1 MTATYADLEKRFSR
15 LSLLSESIGMLNWDM
30 SVMMPPKS
38 SAARGQ
44 QITALKLISHEMMAE
59 PALADALDAAESDVS
74 TLDAWQV
81 ANLRRM
87 RRRWT
92 HRTAIPADL
101 VEATSRAETA
111 AETVWRTARP
121 ANDFAAILP
130 HLTELLNLGRQ
141 AAQAKSE
148 SLGVP
153 PYEALM
159 DLYEPG
165 ATTAQIDELFG
176 DYAEFLPDFLETVL
190 THQGTRPTPVLPEGP
205 FPTHLQEVLCRR
217 LAEAVG
223 FDFGTGRLDT
233 TLHPFSGGIPEDSR
247 ITTRYDEDDFTSA
260 MMAVLHETGHAMY
273 ERGRPAAWRYQPVG
287 ETPGLGMHESQSL
300 IVEMQ
305 ASRSRE
311 FITWAAPIAR
321 DAFEGQG
328 DAWSSDNLYRL
339 STRVARSF
347 IRVDADEV
355 TYPAHVILRYR
366 LERAMIDGDLN
377 PEDLPS
383 AWSEG
388 MKQLLGVS
396 PPEDSQGCLQD
407 IHWYCGMWGYFPTYT
422 IGAMAAAQLFAAAK
436 REETGIESGLATGD
450 FGPLMRWLREKV
462 HGLGARYT
470 TNEILEKATGRALD
484 PSAFKTHLN
493 TRYLENAQ

>member
-1 MTATYADLEKRFSR
+1 
-15 LSLLSESIGMLNWDM
+15 
-30 SVMMPPKS
+30 
-38 SAARGQ
+38 
-44 QITALKLISHEMMAE
+44 
-59 PALADALDAAESDVS
+59 
-74 TLDAWQV
+74 
-81 ANLRRM
+81 
-87 RRRWT
+87 
-92 HRTAIPADL
+92 
-101 VEATSRAETA
+101 
-111 AETVWRTARP
+111 
-121 ANDFAAILP
+121 
-130 HLTELLNLGRQ
+130 
-141 AAQAKSE
+141 
-148 SLGVP
+148 
-153 PYEALM
+153 
-159 DLYEPG
+159 
-165 ATTAQIDELFG
+165 
-176 DYAEFLPDFLETVL
+176 
-190 THQGTRPTPVLPEGP
+190 
-205 FPTHLQEVLCRR
+205 
-217 LAEAVG
+217 VG

-311 FITWAAPIAR
+311 FIEWVSPIAR
-321 DAFEGQG
+321 ETFSGQG
-328 DAWSSDNLYRL
+328 NAWSPDNLYRL
-339 STRVARSF
+339 STRVSRSF

-366 LERAMIDGDLN
+366 LERAMIDGDLDAK
-377 PEDLPS
+377 DLPV
-383 AWSEG
+383 AWDDG
-388 MKQLLGVS
+388 LKQLLGVS
-396 PPEDSQGCLQD
+396 PPDDSQGCLQD

-422 IGAMAAAQLFAAAK
+422 IGAMAAAQLFARAK
-436 REETGIESGLATGD
+436 REVTNIESGLAVGD

-493 TRYLENAQ
+493 TRYLEKGLSQITSPYLF

>member
-1 MTATYADLEKRFSR
+1 MTAAYADLEKRFNR

-30 SVMMPPKS
+30 SVMMPPDS
-38 SAARGQ
+38 STARGQ
-44 QITALKLISHEMMAE
+44 QITALKLISHEMMTD
-59 PALADALDAAESDVS
+59 PGLADALDAAESDIS
-74 TLDAWQV
+74 ALDDWQV
-81 ANLRRM
+81 ANVRRM

-101 VEATSRAETA
+101 VEAASRAETA
-111 AETVWRTARP
+111 AETMWRTARP
-121 ANDFAAILP
+121 QNDFPKILP

-141 AAQAKSE
+141 VAQAKSE
-148 SLGVP
+148 ALGVP

-165 ATTAQIDELFG
+165 ATTDQVDEIFD
-176 DYAEFLPDFLETVL
+176 DYAAFLPEFLEKVL
-190 THQGTRPTPVLPEGP
+190 ARQAMGPTPVIPDGP
-205 FPTHLQEVLCRR
+205 FPTHLQETLCRR

-311 FITWAAPIAR
+311 FIEWVAPIAR
-321 DAFEGQG
+321 DVLGGQG
-328 DAWSSDNLYRL
+328 PKWSSDNLYRL
-339 STRVARSF
+339 STWVSRSF

-366 LERAMIDGDLN
+366 LERAMIDGDLAAK
-377 PEDLPS
+377 ELPV
-383 AWSEG
+383 AWADG
-388 MKQLLGVS
+388 LKQLLGVA
-396 PPEDSQGCLQD
+396 PTDDRKGCLQD

-422 IGAMAAAQLFAAAK
+422 IGAMAAAQLFATAK
-436 REETGIESGLATGD
+436 HEETGIEAGLAAGD
-450 FGPLMRWLREKV
+450 FAPLMRWLREKV

-470 TNEILEKATGRALD
+470 TNEILEKATGRDLD

-493 TRYLENAQ
+493 TRYLENTQ

>member
-1 MTATYADLEKRFSR
+1 MTAAYADLEKRFHR

-30 SVMMPPKS
+30 SVMMPPES
-38 SAARGQ
+38 SEARGQ
-44 QITALKLISHEMMAE
+44 QITALKLISHEMIAD
-59 PALADALDAAESDVS
+59 PALTDALNAAESDLS
-74 TLDAWQV
+74 ALNDWQATNV
-81 ANLRRM
+81 RCM

-92 HRTAIPADL
+92 HSTAIPVDL
-101 VEATSRAETA
+101 VEATSRVETA

-148 SLGVP
+148 ALGVP

-165 ATTAQIDELFG
+165 ATTDQIDELFG
-176 DYAEFLPDFLETVL
+176 NYAAFLPEFLEKVL
-190 THQGTRPTPVLPEGP
+190 ARQAARPTPVLPDGP
-205 FPTHLQEVLCRR
+205 FPQHLQEALCRR

-223 FDFGTGRLDT
+223 FNFGTGRLDT

-247 ITTRYDEDDFTSA
+247 ITTRYDEADFTSA
-260 MMAVLHETGHAMY
+260 MMAVLHESGHAMY

-311 FITWAAPIAR
+311 FIDWLAPIAR
-321 DAFEGQG
+321 DALGGQG
-328 DAWSSDNLYRL
+328 DSWSSDNLYRL
-339 STRVARSF
+339 STRVACSF

-366 LERAMIDGDLN
+366 LERAMIEGNLD
-377 PEDLPS
+377 PEDLPG
-383 AWSEG
+383 AWADG
-388 MKQLLGVS
+388 LKHLLGVT
-396 PPEDSQGCLQD
+396 PPDDSQGCLQD

-422 IGAMAAAQLFAAAK
+422 IGAMAAAQLFSAAK
-436 REETGIESGLATGD
+436 REDTNIESGLATGN

-470 TNEILEKATGRALD
+470 TNEILKKATGHALD

-493 TRYLENAQ
+493 TRYFENAQ

>member
-1 MTATYADLEKRFSR
+1 MTAAYADLEKRFHR

-30 SVMMPPKS
+30 SVMMPPES
-38 SAARGQ
+38 SEARGQ
-44 QITALKLISHEMMAE
+44 QITALKLISHEMMAD
-59 PALADALDAAESDVS
+59 PALADALDAAESELS
-74 TLDAWQV
+74 ALDDWRT
-81 ANLRRM
+81 ANVRRM

-121 ANDFAAILP
+121 ANDFPAILP

-148 SLGVP
+148 ALGIP

-165 ATTAQIDELFG
+165 ATTAQVDELF
-176 DYAEFLPDFLETVL
+176 DNYAAFLPEFLEKVL
-190 THQGTRPTPVLPEGP
+190 AHQATGPTPVLPDGP
-205 FPTHLQEVLCRR
+205 FPTHLQEALCHR

-321 DAFEGQG
+321 DALGGQG
-328 DAWSSDNLYRL
+328 DAWSSDNLYQL

-377 PEDLPS
+377 PEDLPG

-396 PPEDSQGCLQD
+396 PPDDSQGCLQD

-422 IGAMAAAQLFAAAK
+422 IGAMAAAQLFDAAK
-436 REETGIESGLATGD
+436 REETEIESGLATGD

-470 TNEILEKATGRALD
+470 TNEILKKATGRALD

-493 TRYLENAQ
+493 NRYLEKAQ

>member
-1 MTATYADLEKRFSR
+1 
-15 LSLLSESIGMLNWDM
+15 
-30 SVMMPPKS
+30 MMPPES
-38 SAARGQ
+38 SEARGE
-44 QITALKLISHEMMAE
+44 QITALKLISHEMIAD
-59 PALADALDAAESDVS
+59 PALEDALDAVESDVAS
-74 TLDAWQV
+74 LDDWQA
-81 ANLRRM
+81 ANVRRM
-87 RRRWT
+87 RHRWT
-92 HRTAIPADL
+92 HRTCIPADL
-101 VEATSRAETA
+101 VQATSRAETA

-121 ANDFAAILP
+121 ANDFTVILP

-148 SLGVP
+148 ALGIP
-153 PYEALM
+153 PYQALV
-159 DLYEPG
+159 DFYEPD
-165 ATTAQIDELFG
+165 ATTNQIDKLFG
-176 DYAEFLPDFLETVL
+176 DYATFLPEFLEKVL
-190 THQGTRPTPVLPEGP
+190 TRQAAEATPVLPNGP
-205 FPTHLQEVLCRR
+205 FPTHLQEKLCRR

-247 ITTRYDEDDFTSA
+247 ITTRYDEADFTSA
-260 MMAVLHETGHAMY
+260 MMAVLHESGHAMY

-311 FITWAAPIAR
+311 FIDWLAPIAR
-321 DAFEGQG
+321 DALGGQG
-328 DAWSSDNLYRL
+328 DSWSSDNLYRL
-339 STRVARSF
+339 STRVACSF

-366 LERAMIDGDLN
+366 LERAMIEGNLD
-377 PEDLPS
+377 PEDLPG
-383 AWSEG
+383 AWADG
-388 MKQLLGVS
+388 LKHLLGVT
-396 PPEDSQGCLQD
+396 PPDDSQGCLQD

-422 IGAMAAAQLFAAAK
+422 IGAMAAAQLFIAAK
-436 REETGIESGLATGD
+436 REDTNIESGLATGN

-470 TNEILEKATGRALD
+470 TNEILKKATGHALD

-493 TRYLENAQ
+493 TRYFENAQ